1 MEILVTIQEVGA
13 YSERQYQRQD
23 GTTEYFKSRGF
34 TLKRGG
40 DTIYGEL
47 TGEAASKNRDT
58 QYYQNQPYIAKGFW
72 KQRTWG
78 DNNDRH
84 ENIFY
89 ITDIQ
94 PCSRC
99 SHSKRILTFSGA
111 SLHKGS
117 VLGAS
122 QETDYSLAHQCP
134 QGYSCSRRS
143 LKDGGRSRPAVM
155 AQQLRISEIRPET
168 EELEEEN
175 FP

>member
-72 KQRTWG
+72 KQCTWG

-94 PCSRC
+94 T
-99 SHSKRILTFSGA
+99 L
-111 SLHKGS
+111 
-117 VLGAS
+117 
-122 QETDYSLAHQCP
+122 
-134 QGYSCSRRS
+134 
-143 LKDGGRSRPAVM
+143 
-155 AQQLRISEIRPET
+155 
-168 EELEEEN
+168 
-175 FP
+175 